1 MQVIT
6 VNQVNLWD
14 GGDRHNFGFFLSS
27 DVEAEK
33 YKEIDPN
40 CYITKKEIIIFDN
53 IADYR
58 EYKSGEVKRRAL
70 SKLTVEERVAL
81 GFPAEV
87 QV

>member
-6 VNQVNLWD
+6 VHQVNLWD
-14 GGDRHNFGFFLSS
+14 GGERHNFGFFLS
-27 DVEAEK
+27 DAKEAEN

-40 CYITKKEIIIFDN
+40 CNICKKEFIIFDT

-70 SKLTVEERVAL
+70 SKLTLEERVAL
-81 GFPAEV
+81 GFPAEI
-87 QV
+87 